1 MSQLLLD
8 GKTLVREPVAGVC
21 VCVCFFPRES
31 SESLQDLDLN
41 WSSRRIFIINT
52 SCVIERYLNSSW
64 NTVKG
69 LSMVCTSNTAKR
81 HWRTQNPYLI
91 YTFDLQVQNLMNGM
105 SCFLAFQRAKKSQRV
120 NPRFV
125 GYLHQYNVGKQNLK
139 TLTTDYSHFIL

>member
-21 VCVCFFPRES
+21 VFSPENPQNHCRILISTFLAAGYLSSTHLVLLKDIWTRAGTPWKVWAWCVLVTP
-31 SESLQDLDLN
+31 QN
-41 WSSRRIFIINT
+41 
-52 SCVIERYLNSSW
+52 VIGEP
-64 NTVKG
+64 KI
-69 LSMVCTSNTAKR
+69 
-81 HWRTQNPYLI
+81 HLI

-105 SCFLAFQRAKKSQRV
+105 SCFLAFQRAKKSERV